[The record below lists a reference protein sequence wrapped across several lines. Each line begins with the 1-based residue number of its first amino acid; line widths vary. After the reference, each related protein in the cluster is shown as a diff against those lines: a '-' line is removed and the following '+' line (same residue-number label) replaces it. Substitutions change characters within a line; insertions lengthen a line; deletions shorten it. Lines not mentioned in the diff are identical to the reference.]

1 MHHSSLNDLP
11 DPLFLVISQD
21 QLLAH
26 NAPRDSPWHP
36 FFDGQL
42 ECDWTQSLSN
52 AFESHESIGK
62 ISDAIH
68 NAPERGSARSPLKDH
83 GEWIQIH
90 AQWYSDPASNKT
102 YLTVSRELAPLISPR
117 ATDQETEALSKR
129 PLLLRL
135 KQAESKLETYLHH
148 FPGVIFSQRSDGSF
162 AFISP
167 RIEDWIGNAST
178 RLTRSTSGL
187 RELIVPEDREVALD
201 TIQTQSPRG
210 TPYSLQYRIL
220 NPKTRALIYIY
231 DIRLPIVLNNG
242 THLQDEGI
250 WIDVTRQAVAENRI
264 STSLWKENLA
274 AITAGLVHDFS
285 NSMAGIFSLSELYH
299 SEMTPDH
306 PRQAGMGQI
315 KDHAMRAQGLVRR
328 IVDMN
333 RDIASEISYH
343 NLEVLIRD
351 HQDILQIIL
360 PKSTLLD
367 FEFPDEELLVYLD
380 EVAFR
385 QTLIHF
391 VTNTRDALRDSGTFG
406 IHVEMTDMGYKI
418 HIWDDGPGIDPQDKD
433 RVFDPFFSTKDQQT
447 AAGFGL
453 YAAKA
458 FAENAGGSLQLGTG
472 QYPGAH
478 FILYLPNADTARSSI
493 KHQEPSVHFGK
504 HDDPI
509 QSDTNHINAPT
520 TPSASIVI
528 VSEDREARRY
538 LKDGLAPKNWKL
550 REFPDSSL
558 AAQNIAEEGFSPSII
573 IFTASKEAPLK
584 TGVLEPLDQWS
595 DEAMTTLFLM
605 PESQRPDS
613 DTLESFDML
622 LDTSQGI
629 NAICARLEPW
639 MA

>member
-1 MHHSSLNDLP
+1 
-11 DPLFLVISQD
+11 
-21 QLLAH
+21 
-26 NAPRDSPWHP
+26 
-36 FFDGQL
+36 
-42 ECDWTQSLSN
+42 
-52 AFESHESIGK
+52 HESIEM
-62 ISDAIH
+62 ISDALQK
-68 NAPERGSARSPLKDH
+68 APIQGSVRSPLKNH
-83 GEWIQIH
+83 GEWIKIH
-90 AQWYSDPASNKT
+90 AQWYSDSASAQT
-102 YLTVSRELAPLISPR
+102 YLTVSRELAPLNSPR
-117 ATDQETEALSKR
+117 ATDEETEALSTR

-167 RIEDWIGNAST
+167 RIEDWIGDAST
-178 RLTRSTSGL
+178 RLTRSTNGL
-187 RELIVPEDREVALD
+187 RELIVPEDRETALD
-201 TIQTQSPRG
+201 TIQTQSPQG

-220 NPKTRALIYIY
+220 NPKTRTLVYIY
-231 DIRLPIVLNNG
+231 DIRLPIVLSNG

-274 AITAGLVHDFS
+274 AITSGLVHDFS

-299 SEMTPDH
+299 SELTPNH
-306 PRQAGMGQI
+306 PRKAGMGQI

-333 RDIASEISYH
+333 RDITSEINYH

-351 HQDILQIIL
+351 HQDIIQIIL
-360 PKSTLLD
+360 PRSAKLD
-367 FEFPDEELLVYLD
+367 FKFPDEELLVYLD

-391 VTNTRDALRDSGTFG
+391 VTNTRDALIDPGTFG
-406 IHVEMTDMGYKI
+406 IHVEIIDTGYKI
-418 HIWDDGPGIDPQDKD
+418 HIWDDGPGIDHHDQD
-433 RVFDPFFSTKDQQT
+433 RVFEPFYSTKDQQS

-458 FAENAGGSLQLGTG
+458 FAENAGGSLHLETG

-478 FILYLPNADTARSSI
+478 FVLYLPDADSARSATE
-493 KHQEPSVHFGK
+493 HQETAVQFGK
-504 HDDPI
+504 YSDPI
-509 QSDTNHINAPT
+509 KSDTNHINALA
-520 TPSASIVI
+520 TPSASIII
-528 VSEDREARRY
+528 VSEDCEARRY

-558 AAQNIAEEGFSPSII
+558 AAQNIAEEGFSPSVI

-584 TGVLEPLDQWS
+584 TDVLEPLDQWS
-595 DEAMTTLFLM
+595 DEVMTTLFLM

-613 DTLESFDML
+613 ETLESFDML
-622 LDTSQGI
+622 LDTIQGI